1 MRCNTANDSKH
12 MPQLC
17 DPHTELKSMHITP
30 NDSIRTEGGID
41 PEDGPVLSG
50 DLLTGKPLKHFWL
63 LFIGFQIIQQTS
75 LEHG

>member
-1 MRCNTANDSKH
+1 MWCNTANDSKH

-17 DPHTELKSMHITP
+17 DPHTEPKAMHITP
-30 NDSIRTEGGID
+30 NYSIRTEGGID

-50 DLLTGKPLKHFWL
+50 DLLTGMPLKHFWL